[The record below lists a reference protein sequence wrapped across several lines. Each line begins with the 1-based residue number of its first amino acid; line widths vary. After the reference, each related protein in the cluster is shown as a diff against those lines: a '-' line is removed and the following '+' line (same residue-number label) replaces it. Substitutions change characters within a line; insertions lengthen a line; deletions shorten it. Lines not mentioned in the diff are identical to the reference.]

1 MATQIS
7 SKNVKS
13 YATEANLTTALAKF
27 TNLSVRHLVCKTI
40 EDRWTAVFICPGG
53 KGVNEILGTGFMMVG

>member
-13 YATEANLTTALAKF
+13 YATEANLITALAKF
-27 TNLSVRHLVCKTI
+27 NFTVRHLVCKTI
-40 EDRWTAVFICPGG
+40 EDRWTAVFICSGG
-53 KGVNEILGTGFMMVG
+53 KGVNEVLGTGFMMVG